1 MGPIFSKI
9 YNDNIVAV
17 RLAEKAKPKKERDP
31 VIMEGLK
38 LAANGSYGKSN
49 EESSFLYDPLYT
61 MRTTINGQLLLTMLI
76 EDILLNTSAKLLQGN
91 TDGATVYI
99 KRSELDL
106 CLELCK
112 K

>member
-1 MGPIFSKI
+1 MCNYGLAIVLLGKTAVVTHYLSFGNESYSSK
-9 YNDNIVAV
+9 
-17 RLAEKAKPKKERDP
+17 
-31 VIMEGLK
+31 
-38 LAANGSYGKSN
+38 SYGKSN

-76 EDILLNTSAKLLQGN
+76 EDILLNTSALLLQGN

>member
-1 MGPIFSKI
+1 
-9 YNDNIVAV
+9 
-17 RLAEKAKPKKERDP
+17 LAEKAKPKKERDP

-76 EDILLNTSAKLLQGN
+76 EDILINTSAKLLQGN